1 MQIFDQI
8 STDIVIKSAQGWFS
22 TIISII
28 VIIVIIYG
36 VIWLQVFHKSG
47 IPLQFLWLG
56 LKQIQFYSILF
67 LQKHFW
73 QHTVSYLRE
82 LQSIRRKE
90 QLFPL

>member
-28 VIIVIIYG
+28 VIIYG

-56 LKQIQFYSILF
+56 LK
-67 LQKHFW
+67 
-73 QHTVSYLRE
+73 
-82 LQSIRRKE
+82 
-90 QLFPL
+90 